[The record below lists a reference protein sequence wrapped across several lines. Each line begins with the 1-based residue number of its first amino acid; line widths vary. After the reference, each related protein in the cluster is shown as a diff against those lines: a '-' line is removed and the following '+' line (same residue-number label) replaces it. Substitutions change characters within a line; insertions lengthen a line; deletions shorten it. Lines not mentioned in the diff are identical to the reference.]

1 MIVMSEQNT
10 QREAAVQQQQAVA
23 QSRNLNAELQGSWRK
38 IWRLLMSWNL
48 PWTAYR
54 T

>member
-23 QSRNLNAELQGSWRK
+23 QSRNLNAELQFWLS
-38 IWRLLMSWNL
+38 LAVSMSWNL